1 MLYLSFE
8 MQKRLLLGH
17 PQLGI
22 TLSRL
27 CQQLIENHNSFE
39 NTVLV
44 GLQPRGTYLANRI
57 QARLEE
63 LIGKQVDLGLL
74 DATFFR
80 DDFRRRDSPVKANET
95 KIDFLLEAKQVILVD
110 DVFYTGRSVR
120 AALDAMTAFGRPE
133 KVELLSLVV
142 RKYAKHVPIYPDY
155 VGKEVNT
162 LDTQRVLVQW
172 TEQEGIIEDSVSLI
186 NNED

>member
-1 MLYLSFE
+1 

-22 TLSRL
+22 TLGRL
-27 CQQLIENHNSFE
+27 CQELIENHESFE
-39 NTVLV
+39 NTVIL
-44 GLQPRGTYLANRI
+44 GLQPRGSFLALRI
-57 QARLEE
+57 QSKLEE
-63 LIGKQVDLGLL
+63 LIGRSVKLGLL

-80 DDFRRRDSPVKANET
+80 DDFRRRESPVKANET
-95 KIDFLLEAKQVILVD
+95 KIDFLVEGKQVILID

-120 AALDAMTAFGRPE
+120 SALDAMIAFGRPA

-162 LDTQRVLVQW
+162 LDTQMVLVQW
-172 TEQEGIIEDSVSLI
+172 KEQEGIDQDNIWLI
-186 NNED
+186 NKKD

>member
-1 MLYLSFE
+1 

-17 PQLGI
+17 PQLAI
-22 TLSRL
+22 TIGRL
-27 CQQLIENHNSFE
+27 CQQLIENHQNFQ
-39 NTVLV
+39 NTVIL
-44 GLQPRGTYLANRI
+44 GLQPRGIFLADRI
-57 QARLEE
+57 KTRLEGFIDSKVE
-63 LIGKQVDLGLL
+63 LGYL

-80 DDFRRRDSPVKANET
+80 DDFRRRDSPVRANET
-95 KIDFLLEAKQVILVD
+95 KIDFLLEGKRVVLVD

-142 RKYAKHVPIYPDY
+142 RKYSKHVPIFPDY

-162 LDTQRVLVQW
+162 MDSQRVLVEW
-172 TEQEGIIEDSVSLI
+172 EEQDDVEEDNVWLI
-186 NNED
+186 NKEA

>member
-1 MLYLSFE
+1 
-8 MQKRLLLGH
+8 MQKRLLLGN

-27 CQQLIENHNSFE
+27 CQQLIENHNNFE
-39 NTVLV
+39 NTVIL
-44 GLQPRGTYLANRI
+44 GMQPRGTYLANRI
-57 QARLEE
+57 HSRLEE
-63 LIGKQVDLGLL
+63 LTGQKIHLGLL
-74 DATFFR
+74 DTTFFR

-95 KIDFLLEAKQVILVD
+95 KIDFLVEGKQVILID

-120 AALDAMTAFGRPE
+120 AALDAMTAFGRPD

-142 RKYAKHVPIYPDY
+142 RKYSKHVPIFPDY
-155 VGKEVNT
+155 VGKDVNT

-172 TEQEGIIEDSVSLI
+172 TEQEGVEEDSVWLT
-186 NNED
+186 NKED

>member
-1 MLYLSFE
+1 

-17 PQLGI
+17 PQLAI
-22 TLSRL
+22 TIGRL
-27 CQQLIENHNSFE
+27 CQQLIENHQNFN
-39 NTVLV
+39 NTVLL
-44 GLQPRGTYLANRI
+44 GLQPRGVFLANKI
-57 QARLEE
+57 EE
-63 LIGKQVDLGLL
+63 QLSEFTNTEVELGYL

-80 DDFRRRDSPVKANET
+80 DDFRRRDSPVRANET
-95 KIDFLLEAKQVILVD
+95 KIDFLIEGKKVILID

-142 RKYAKHVPIYPDY
+142 RKYAKHVPIFPDY

-162 LDTQRVLVQW
+162 LDSQKVLVEW
-172 TEQEGIIEDSVSLI
+172 KGENDAVEDKIWLI
-186 NNED
+186 NKDA